1 MRAFQ
6 FQINAGAGGW
16 ITSVDELPEDDVEHL
31 DGLLRR
37 GGLPPGDELAE
48 VVEVRKGAEPMA
60 TLYSLSVQE
69 RTSTRQAVET

>member
-1 MRAFQ
+1 MQAPLD
-6 FQINAGAGGW
+6 GLPLVG
-16 ITSVDELPEDDVEHL
+16 ELPEDDVEHL

-37 GGLPPGDELAE
+37 GGLPPGYELAE

-69 RTSTRQAVET
+69 RTSTRQAVRHELC